1 MHEEI
6 KEAGE
11 KFKPPYF
18 VIAEGIV
25 KDIEE
30 GNYKT
35 GERLPSSKEF
45 SLLYKVNKS
54 TVKRA
59 FELLKLKNI
68 LKTVQGVG
76 MVVAKKPEPDT
87 VVVIVPKALY
97 KLDELLAGA
106 KEVCQQH
113 KTKIEVREYSSQD
126 EQEEIIFSLADKEYK
141 GAIIHPAFSDE
152 IQEELNRL
160 REKVEFP
167 IALLGRADQ
176 DDARCWRVERCE
188 FKAGYMAAEHLIQQN
203 FFRIGIVISRNSY
216 DLAFLNGYSQ
226 ALHEYESLI
235 RDPYIQYVEDED
247 APGDAT
253 RELLSIDKRPPKAI
267 IYTHSEDALA
277 GLSVMKARGIVP
289 GKEMGVVCFGDFPE
303 AEKNEPAITVVK
315 NDENEVGRKAANL
328 IFWYLSVNLG
338 RQRFESEKVGLE
350 VRIRPSSQKGNKG
363 PICLSELQ
371 HQKRGL
377 AMDRQRRTDRYL
389 RDVYNPGWWKTEPL
403 GWEREELYY
412 RTLYNNW

>member
-1 MHEEI
+1 MYDEI

-11 KFKPPYF
+11 KLKPAYLI
-18 VIAEGIV
+18 IAESIA

-30 GNYKT
+30 GVYKA
-35 GERLPSSKEF
+35 GDRIPSLKDLSIRYRVHKN
-45 SLLYKVNKS
+45 SVS
-54 TVKRA
+54 PA
-59 FELLKLKNI
+59 FRI
-68 LKTVQGVG
+68 LKDARLLEIKNGVG
-76 MVVAKKPEPDT
+76 MVVAQKLEPDT
-87 VVVIVPKALY
+87 VVVIIPKDLY

-113 KTKIEVREYSSQD
+113 KSKIEVLEYSSQD

-152 IQEELNRL
+152 VKDELNRL
-160 REKVEFP
+160 REEIEFP
-167 IALLGRADQ
+167 IAFLGRADQ

-188 FKAGYMAAEHLIQQN
+188 LKAGYMAAEHLLQQN

-226 ALHEYESLI
+226 AMREYELLI
-235 RDPYIQYVEDED
+235 REPYIQYVEDED

-267 IYTHSEDALA
+267 IYTHPEDALA

-303 AEKNEPAITVVK
+303 AEKYEPAITVVK
-315 NDENEVGRKAANL
+315 NDENDVGRKAANL
-328 IFWYLSVNLG
+328 IFRYLSVNLG

-350 VRIRPSSQKGNKG
+350 VRVRPSSQKGNKG

-371 HQKRGL
+371 RQKRGL

-389 RDVYNPGWWKTEPL
+389 RDVYHPGWWKTEPL

>member
-76 MVVAKKPEPDT
+76 MAVAKKSEPDT
-87 VVVIVPKALY
+87 VVMIVPKALY

-106 KEVCQQH
+106 KDVCQQH
-113 KTKIEVREYSSQD
+113 KTKIELREYSSQE
-126 EQEEIIFSLADKEYK
+126 EQEEIIFSLADRTYK

-152 IQEELNRL
+152 TKEELNRL
-160 REKVEFP
+160 RIKLEFP
-167 IALLGRADQ
+167 AALLGRADQ
-176 DDARCWRVERCE
+176 DSSLCWHVERCE
-188 FKAGYMAAEHLIQQN
+188 YKAGYMAAEHLIQQN

-226 ALHEYESLI
+226 AMHEYESLI

-253 RELLSIDKRPPKAI
+253 RELLSLDKRPPKAI
-267 IYTHSEDALA
+267 IYTHQEDALA

-315 NDENEVGRKAANL
+315 NDENELGRKAAHL
-328 IFWYLSVNLG
+328 IFWYLSVNHG
-338 RQRFESEKVGLE
+338 RQYLETEKVGLE
-350 VRIRPSSQKGNKG
+350 VRVRPSSQKGNKG

-403 GWEREELYY
+403 RWEREELYY

>member
-1 MHEEI
+1 MHDEI

-18 VIAEGIV
+18 LIAEGIAR
-25 KDIEE
+25 DIEN
-30 GNYKT
+30 GNYKP
-35 GERLPSSKEF
+35 GDQLPSSKEL

-68 LKTVQGVG
+68 LKTVHGVG
-76 MVVAKKPEPDT
+76 MVVAQKIEADT
-87 VVVIVPKALY
+87 VAVIVPNALY

-106 KEVCQQH
+106 KEVCLQH
-113 KTKIEVREYSSQD
+113 KSKIEVLEYSSLE
-126 EQEEIIFSLADKEYK
+126 EQEEIIFSLADKKYK

-152 IQEELNRL
+152 SKDELNRL
-160 REKVEFP
+160 REEIEFP

-176 DDARCWRVERCE
+176 DDVRCWRVDRHE
-188 FKAGYMAAEHLIQQN
+188 FKAGYMAAEHLQQQN

-226 ALHEYESLI
+226 AMREYEALV

-247 APGDAT
+247 VPGDAT
-253 RELLSIDKRPPKAI
+253 RELLSLDKRPPKAI
-267 IYTHSEDALA
+267 IYTHPEDAIA

-303 AEKNEPAITVVK
+303 AEKYEPAITVVK

-328 IFWYLSVNLG
+328 IFRYLAVSHG
-338 RQRFESEKVGLE
+338 RQSFESEKAGLE
-350 VRIRPSSQKGNKG
+350 VRVRPSSQKGNKG

-371 HQKRGL
+371 RQKRGL

-389 RDVYNPGWWKTEPL
+389 RDVYHPGWWKTEPL
-403 GWEREELYY
+403 GWAREELYY
-412 RTLYNNW
+412 RNLYNSW

>member
-1 MHEEI
+1 MYEEI

-11 KFKPPYF
+11 KFKPAYL
-18 VIAEGIV
+18 VIAEAIA

-30 GNYKT
+30 GVYKA
-35 GERLPSSKEF
+35 GDRIPSLKDLSIRYRVHKNSF
-45 SLLYKVNKS
+45 SP
-54 TVKRA
+54 A
-59 FELLKLKNI
+59 FRI
-68 LKTVQGVG
+68 LKDARLLEIKNGVG

-97 KLDELLAGA
+97 KFDELLAGA

-113 KTKIEVREYSSQD
+113 KTKIEVLEYSSQD

-152 IQEELNRL
+152 TKEELNRL

-203 FFRIGIVISRNSY
+203 FCRIGIVISRNSY

-303 AEKNEPAITVVK
+303 AEKYEPAITVVK
-315 NDENEVGRKAANL
+315 NDENEVGRKAAHL
-328 IFWYLSVNLG
+328 IFWYLSVNHG
-338 RQRFESEKVGLE
+338 RQYLETEKVGLE
-350 VRIRPSSQKGNKG
+350 VRVRPSSQKGNKG

>member
-1 MHEEI
+1 MYEEI

-11 KFKPPYF
+11 KFKPAYL
-18 VIAEGIV
+18 VIAEAIA

-30 GNYKT
+30 GVYKA
-35 GERLPSSKEF
+35 GDRIPSLKDLSIRYRVHKN
-45 SLLYKVNKS
+45 SVS
-54 TVKRA
+54 PA
-59 FELLKLKNI
+59 FRI
-68 LKTVQGVG
+68 LKDAKLLEIKNGVG
-76 MVVAKKPEPDT
+76 MVVAKKSEPDT
-87 VVVIVPKALY
+87 VAVIVPQGYY

-113 KTKIEVREYSSQD
+113 KTKIELREYSSQE
-126 EQEEIIFSLADKEYK
+126 EQEEIIFSLADRTYK

-152 IQEELNRL
+152 TKEELNRL
-160 REKVEFP
+160 RIKLEFP
-167 IALLGRADQ
+167 VALLGRADQ
-176 DDARCWRVERCE
+176 DSSLCWHVERCE
-188 FKAGYMAAEHLIQQN
+188 YKAGYMAAEHLIQQN

-226 ALHEYESLI
+226 AMHEYESLI

-253 RELLSIDKRPPKAI
+253 RELLSLDKRPPKAI
-267 IYTHSEDALA
+267 IYTHQEDALA

-315 NDENEVGRKAANL
+315 NDENELGRKAAHL
-328 IFWYLSVNLG
+328 IFWYLSVNHG
-338 RQRFESEKVGLE
+338 RQYLETEKVGLE
-350 VRIRPSSQKGNKG
+350 VRVRPSSQKGNKG

-403 GWEREELYY
+403 RWEREELYY